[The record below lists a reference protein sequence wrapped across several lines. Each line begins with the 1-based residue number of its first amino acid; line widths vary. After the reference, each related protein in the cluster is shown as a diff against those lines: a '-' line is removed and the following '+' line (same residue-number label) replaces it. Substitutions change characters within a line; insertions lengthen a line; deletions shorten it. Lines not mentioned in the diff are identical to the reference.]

1 MGDAIADPSTC
12 HGLFTVSDWGNLTVA
27 LPSDVLQQ
35 TPTENGRPQPI
46 SVRCNVRASL
56 GWRIVMQV
64 PIGKL
69 IVSLGV
75 FLAVGALPAQA
86 QSDRQVA
93 ALVEALRQ
101 AAPQT
106 GRADDGLYS
115 DWQIMPGN
123 IPRWSRLCIGRELSP
138 TEFEASPDVA
148 RSVVT
153 CVMRDVLRDE
163 YGASGNDEILAVRR
177 AAAWWMRGDPAQ
189 YNSPEIADYVQRVV
203 NAYGQQG
210 AAAVTPQASPPAQQ
224 PPQSSEFDRYM
235 AAGYEATQLRD
246 YDTAMLYFQR
256 ALDERPN
263 NSYAQQAIQNV
274 EQYRSRPPGDAS
286 GNQSQPNSQ

>member
-1 MGDAIADPSTC
+1 M
-12 HGLFTVSDWGNLTVA
+12 
-27 LPSDVLQQ
+27 
-35 TPTENGRPQPI
+35 R
-46 SVRCNVRASL
+46 
-56 GWRIVMQV
+56 V

-75 FLAVGALPAQA
+75 ILAAGALPAQA
-86 QSDRQVA
+86 QVSERQVA

-123 IPRWSRLCIGRELSP
+123 IPRWSRSCLGRELSP

-153 CVMRDVLRDE
+153 CVMRDVLKEE
-163 YGASGNDEILAVRR
+163 YGASGNDEMLAVRR
-177 AAAWWMRGDPAQ
+177 SAAWWMRGDPSQ
-189 YNSPEIADYVQRVV
+189 YNSAEIAEYVQKVV
-203 NAYGQQG
+203 TAYEGQQG
-210 AAAVTPQASPPAQQ
+210 TAAAATAPASQSSPPSAQR

-235 AAGYEATQLRD
+235 AAGYAATEQRD
-246 YDTAMLYFQR
+246 YETALLYFQR

-263 NSYAQQAIQNV
+263 NSFAQQAIQNV
-274 EQYRSRPPGDAS
+274 ERYRTGTSEDAS
-286 GNQSQPNSQ
+286 GSQPEPNPQ

>member
-1 MGDAIADPSTC
+1 M
-12 HGLFTVSDWGNLTVA
+12 V
-27 LPSDVLQQ
+27 
-35 TPTENGRPQPI
+35 
-46 SVRCNVRASL
+46 
-56 GWRIVMQV
+56 VMRV

-75 FLAVGALPAQA
+75 ILVVETLPAQA
-86 QSDRQVA
+86 QVSEGQVA

-123 IPRWSRLCIGRELSP
+123 IPRWSESCVGRELSP
-138 TEFEASPDVA
+138 TQFEASPDVA

-153 CVMRDVLRDE
+153 CVMRDVLQEE
-163 YGASGNDEILAVRR
+163 YGASGNDEMLAVRR
-177 AAAWWMRGDPAQ
+177 SAAWWMRGDPSQ
-189 YNSPEIADYVQRVV
+189 YNSSEIAEYVQKVV
-203 NAYGQQG
+203 TAYEEQQG
-210 AAAVTPQASPPAQQ
+210 TAAAATAPAPQSSPPSAQRL
-224 PPQSSEFDRYM
+224 PQSSEFDRYM
-235 AAGYEATQLRD
+235 MAGYAATEQRD
-246 YDTAMLYFQR
+246 YETALLYFQR

-274 EQYRSRPPGDAS
+274 EQYRTDTSEDTS
-286 GNQSQPNSQ
+286 GSQSEPNPQ

>member
-1 MGDAIADPSTC
+1 M
-12 HGLFTVSDWGNLTVA
+12 
-27 LPSDVLQQ
+27 
-35 TPTENGRPQPI
+35 R
-46 SVRCNVRASL
+46 
-56 GWRIVMQV
+56 V

-75 FLAVGALPAQA
+75 ILAAGTLPAQA
-86 QSDRQVA
+86 QVSDRQVS

-123 IPRWSRLCIGRELSP
+123 IPRWSRSCIGRELSP

-153 CVMRDVLRDE
+153 CVMRDVLQDE
-163 YGASGNDEILAVRR
+163 YEASGNNEMLAVRR
-177 AAAWWMRGDPAQ
+177 SAAWWMRGDPSQ
-189 YNSPEIADYVQRVV
+189 YNSAEIADYVQRVV
-203 NAYGQQG
+203 TAYEGQRG
-210 AAAVTPQASPPAQQ
+210 TTAAATAPQSSPPSAQ

-235 AAGYEATQLRD
+235 AAGYAATQERD
-246 YDTAMLYFQR
+246 YDTALLYFQR
-256 ALDERPN
+256 ALDERPA
-263 NSYAQQAIQNV
+263 SPYAQQAIQNI
-274 EQYRSRPPGDAS
+274 EQYRTNPSEEESDR
-286 GNQSQPNSQ
+286 